1 MSKVEKK
8 NYGEDYY
15 TWFECITV
23 RQTFYSNITNK
34 SWHYSCPR
42 SVYCRSI
49 VSLVFAY
56 LFKICRFISKIFT
69 YSYFHAEGEIKTGD
83 AAATVNALIQSIYP
97 ALIKHSQKYTR
108 KDLIT
113 SGNFPLFLF
122 YYLHPV
128 HFKPAWKRRSAR
140 NLSFDQFTFAL

>member
-8 NYGEDYY
+8 KLWRGLLNMIWVHHDK
-15 TWFECITV
+15 TN
-23 RQTFYSNITNK
+23 FYSNITNK

-56 LFKICRFISKIFT
+56 LFKICRFISKIST

-83 AAATVNALIQSIYP
+83 ATVNALIQSIYP